1 MLKFRIMFTCRMGPG
16 ATHSNKRIEAFWP
29 NNTALV
35 ESRYK
40 IREQAIGT
48 SQVTGVLLLDVPLT
62 TRHVTKVDYGY
73 DVRCILSWNA
83 YDLFRKVFTKQKAPT
98 YFLLYASVSLYD
110 K

>member
-1 MLKFRIMFTCRMGPG
+1 M
-16 ATHSNKRIEAFWP
+16 EAFWP

-35 ESRYK
+35 EARSRTRDK
-40 IREQAIGT
+40 SIGT

-83 YDLFRKVFTKQKAPT
+83 YDLFRKVFFTTERANI
-98 YFLLYASVSLYD
+98 FLRVCLFLYD